1 MIAKISD
8 NGDIPSE
15 QAKDMA
21 SKEKLGKVL
30 IVAGSADA
38 MMNYQMQLSGY
49 TTETALNAEAATDLL
64 DDLEPDVIIIDE
76 KLPSVSG
83 IELTQWIRTD
93 QAAPHYYSILIV
105 AHGKSR
111 DLNDLMKQSG
121 ADTACLY
128 EQTRSDLAN
137 RVDLL
142 LKLKKAHDKSNSLAI
157 KLSHT
162 KETIRDLED
171 QDSITRLYNLS
182 YISARLEKEFRH
194 SERFQVALSFMIVSI
209 ESFHNLTHSKGPAFA
224 IKVLQ
229 QLGND
234 LIHLT
239 RADDIVGRSW
249 GGDFYIILPET
260 KGEGAENLKIRM
272 IAHIQEQTYG
282 LDGDKM
288 KLEFNFG
295 ISTFAGEPQPNIGAR
310 EMLLQAEDALKANIL
325 LKASHKMIKLAT

>member
-1 MIAKISD
+1 
-8 NGDIPSE
+8 
-15 QAKDMA
+15 MA
-21 SKEKLGKVL
+21 IKEKLGKIL

-76 KLPSVSG
+76 KLPGVSG

-93 QAAPHYYSILIV
+93 QAAPHYYSILLV
-105 AHGKSR
+105 AHGKNR
-111 DLNDLMKQSG
+111 DLPDMMRQSG
-121 ADTACLY
+121 ADCACHY
-128 EQTRSDLAN
+128 EHTRNDLAS

-142 LKLKKAHDKSNSLAI
+142 LKLKKVHDKANLLVI

-182 YISARLEKEFRH
+182 YITTRLDKEFRH
-194 SERFQVALSFMIVSI
+194 AERFQVPLSFMIVSI
-209 ESFHNLTHSKGPAFA
+209 ESFQNLTHSKGPSYA
-224 IKVLQ
+224 IKLLQ

-260 KGEGAENLKIRM
+260 KNEGAENLKIR
-272 IAHIQEQTYG
+272 ITSHIQEQTYG
-282 LDGDKM
+282 LDGDKI

-295 ISTFAGEPQPNIGAR
+295 VSTYTGEVMP
-310 EMLLQAEDALKANIL
+310 EMNVRDVLFKAEEALKANIL
-325 LKASHKMIKLAT
+325 LKASHKMIKIAN

>member
-1 MIAKISD
+1 
-8 NGDIPSE
+8 
-15 QAKDMA
+15 MA
-21 SKEKLGKVL
+21 TKEKLGKVL

-38 MMNYQMQLSGY
+38 MMNYQMQLSAY

-64 DDLEPDVIIIDE
+64 DDLEPDIIIIDE

-83 IELTQWIRTD
+83 IDLTQWIRTD

-105 AHGKSR
+105 AQGKHR

-121 ADTACLY
+121 ADAACLY
-128 EQTRSDLAN
+128 EHTRQDLAS
-137 RVDLL
+137 RVDTLM
-142 LKLKKAHDKSNSLAI
+142 KLKKAHDKANSLAI

-182 YISARLEKEFRH
+182 YINTRLEKEFRH

-209 ESFHNLTHSKGPAFA
+209 ESFHNLTHSKGPTFA

-260 KGEGAENLKIRM
+260 KTEGAENLKIRM
-272 IAHIQEQTYG
+272 ISHIQDQSYG

-295 ISTFAGEPQPNIGAR
+295 ISTFAGETKASFGVR
-310 EMLLQAEDALKANIL
+310 EILLEAEDALKSNIL
-325 LKASHKMIKLAT
+325 LKASHKMIKVAN

>member
-1 MIAKISD
+1 
-8 NGDIPSE
+8 
-15 QAKDMA
+15 MA
-21 SKEKLGKVL
+21 TKEKLGKVL

-38 MMNYQMQLSGY
+38 MMNYQMQLSAY

-83 IELTQWIRTD
+83 IDLTQWIRTD

-111 DLNDLMKQSG
+111 DLTDLMKQSG
-121 ADTACLY
+121 ADSACLY
-128 EQTRSDLAN
+128 EHTKADLLT

-142 LKLKKAHDKSNSLAI
+142 MKLKRSNDKANALSI

-182 YISARLEKEFRH
+182 YINTRLEKEFRH

-234 LIHLT
+234 LIHMT

-249 GGDFYIILPET
+249 SGDFYIILPET
-260 KGEGAENLKIRM
+260 KLEGAENLKIRM
-272 IAHIQEQTYG
+272 LSQIQDKTYG
-282 LDGDKM
+282 LDNDM
-288 KLEFNFG
+288 IKLEFNFG
-295 ISTFAGEPQPNIGAR
+295 ISTFVGEAKANYGVR
-310 EMLLQAEDALKANIL
+310 EILLEAEDALKANII
-325 LKASHKMIKLAT
+325 LKASHKMIKIAN

>member
-1 MIAKISD
+1 
-8 NGDIPSE
+8 
-15 QAKDMA
+15 MA
-21 SKEKLGKVL
+21 TKEKLGKIL
-30 IVAGSADA
+30 IVAGSSDA
-38 MMNYQMQLSGY
+38 MMNYQTQLAAY

-64 DDLEPDVIIIDE
+64 DDLEPDIIIIDE
-76 KLPSVSG
+76 RLPGLSG
-83 IELTQWIRTD
+83 IDLTQWIRTD

-111 DLNDLMKQSG
+111 DLNELMKQSG
-121 ADTACLY
+121 ADHACLY
-128 EQTRSDLAN
+128 EHTRLDLAS

-142 LKLKKAHDKSNSLAI
+142 MKLKKSNDRSTALAI

-162 KETIRDLED
+162 KETVRDLED
-171 QDSITRLYNLS
+171 QDSVTRLYNLS
-182 YISARLEKEFRH
+182 YINARLEKEFRH

-260 KGEGAENLKIRM
+260 KTEGAENLKARVS
-272 IAHIQEQTYG
+272 AHIQEQFYG
-282 LDGDKM
+282 LDSEQM

-295 ISTFAGEPQPNIGAR
+295 IATFLGDNKSNRGVRDI
-310 EMLLQAEDALKANIL
+310 LLEAEDNLTSGIL
-325 LKASHKMIKLAT
+325 HKASHKMIKIAN